1 MIRYQ
6 EGNESESSFSG
17 ELSVVASF
25 DNLLDGSGG
34 DNTFVDA
41 NII

>member
-6 EGNESESSFSG
+6 EGGESESSFNG

-25 DNLLDGSGG
+25 DNLLGG
-34 DNTFVDA
+34 NGEDNTFVDA